1 MKPSTATKDD
11 DTDIDRLLVS
21 NINKREMKVYESM
34 ARTVHADFF
43 PPKERL
49 LEYKRKDL
57 LQGFNPETQRRASSV
72 SSLSKVNSKY
82 RGSFMSTRA
91 SLKKTITTTELK
103 KEDERIEPVII
114 PF

>member
-82 RGSFMSTRA
+82 RGAQRA
-91 SLKKTITTTELK
+91 VRQGS
-103 KEDERIEPVII
+103 RRSVQ
-114 PF
+114 